1 MSAATSKQKGPN
13 ITPKSEIKTKRHA
26 QKGNGGYDMSVWKQ
40 QLKAASK
47 KWQREEE
54 KRKRTKV
61 SAT

>member
-1 MSAATSKQKGPN
+1 MSAAASKPRGSN
-13 ITPKSEIKTKRHA
+13 ITPKGEIKTKRHA
-26 QKGNGGYDMSVWKQ
+26 TRDNGSYDMSVWKQ

-61 SAT
+61 SAS